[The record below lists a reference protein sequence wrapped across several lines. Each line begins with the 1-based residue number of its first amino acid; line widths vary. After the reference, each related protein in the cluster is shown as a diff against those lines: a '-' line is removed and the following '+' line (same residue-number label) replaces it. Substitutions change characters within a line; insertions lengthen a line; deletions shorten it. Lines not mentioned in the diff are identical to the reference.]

1 MSACVQSLF
10 SLGHIVLLNMS
21 VFLWFLRDH
30 GIQPSVRF
38 CVSYSGKLFIKLEFF
53 LSKIYFY

>member
-30 GIQPSVRF
+30 WIQLSVRF
-38 CVSYSGKLFIKLEFF
+38 CVSYSGKLFIAIKLEFTF
-53 LSKIYFY
+53 IK

>member
-1 MSACVQSLF
+1 MQSLF

-30 GIQPSVRF
+30 GIL
-38 CVSYSGKLFIKLEFF
+38 VSERSLD
-53 LSKIYFY
+53 SAVC